1 MKDQVIEE
9 IKRMCGKVEWMPG
22 LGHYFLLN
30 NTLCLYMYCK
40 GTSSLR
46 FAIPYL
52 AKATENN
59 RSKMMDLVNKTNREV
74 KYIKAALL
82 DNGSLTLTYD
92 HKVMKGEKPQDYV
105 PHIINALDFAS
116 SYIIEKIRE

>member
-1 MKDQVIEE
+1 MRGFLALAEQQSGRIS
-9 IKRMCGKVEWMPG
+9 G
-22 LGHYFLLN
+22 L
-30 NTLCLYMYCK
+30 
-40 GTSSLR
+40 
-46 FAIPYL
+46 I
-52 AKATENN
+52 
-59 RSKMMDLVNKTNREV
+59 

-116 SYIIEKIRE
+116 NYIIEKIGE

>member
-9 IKRMCGKVEWMPG
+9 IRRLCGKVGWMPG
-22 LGHYFLLN
+22 LGHYFLIN
-30 NTLCLYMYCK
+30 DTFCLYMYCK
-40 GTSSLR
+40 GTESLR

-52 AKATENN
+52 AKATEDNK
-59 RSKMMDLVNKTNREV
+59 SKMMDLVNQTNREV

-92 HKVMKGEKPQDYV
+92 HKVTKDEKPENYV
-105 PHIINALDFAS
+105 AHIINALDFAS
-116 SYIIEKIRE
+116 TYIIERIGE